1 MKNVQLID
9 DIRVNVSVPNIIS
22 LPLGGGTVIHVNDN
36 DGSVRVGPDS
46 VGYRLDQ
53 EALAFG
59 GQTITA
65 TDVAL
70 AAGLA
75 SGVSFNILKI
85 LYQLSM

>member
-1 MKNVQLID
+1 MRLID
-9 DIRVNVSVPNIIS
+9 DIRVNVSVPNIVS
-22 LPLGGGTVIHVNDN
+22 LPLGGGTVIHVNEN
-36 DGSVRVGPDS
+36 DGSIRIGPDS

-59 GQTITA
+59 GQKITT

-75 SGVSFNILKI
+75 SGVSFDTLKI
-85 LYQLSM
+85 LYQL

>member
-1 MKNVQLID
+1 MKNIRLID
-9 DIRVNVSVPNIIS
+9 DIRVNINVPNIVS
-22 LPLGGGTVIHVNDN
+22 LPLGGGTVIHVNEN

-70 AAGLA
+70 AAALI
-75 SGVSFNILKI
+75 SGVSFNSLKFFYR
-85 LYQLSM
+85 L

>member
-1 MKNVQLID
+1 MRLVDN
-9 DIRVNVSVPNIIS
+9 IRVNIAVPDTIS
-22 LPLGGGTVIHVNDN
+22 LPLGGGTVIHVNEEEH
-36 DGSVRVGPDS
+36 SVQVGPDS

-59 GQTITA
+59 GLTITG

-75 SGVSFNILKI
+75 TGVNPTSK
-85 LYQLSM
+85 